1 MNGVAGRGMFLKKQ
15 YILALDSGAV
25 KNRAVIINREGQIC
39 SYAEK
44 KISMYTPHE
53 SWVEQDPD
61 EIWSTQLFVARKA
74 IKLARLEPSEIAAIA
89 VTNQRETTIVWD
101 EKTGRPIYPAISWQS
116 RQTGDICKRLLKEGY
131 QEEIW
136 QKTSL
141 VIAPY
146 FSGTKLCWIFENV
159 PGARE
164 LAQKGRLRFGTV
176 DTWLMWKL
184 SGGEIFATDY
194 SNASRTM
201 LFHIK
206 DLTWDEDILEA
217 LDIPRQILPDV
228 YPSSHLYGETAA
240 NWLGARIPIASC
252 IGNQQADLFG
262 EVCFKPG
269 EAKNSYGV
277 GSFFLVNTGDCHVR
291 SKNGLVTTIAWGIGD
306 KVTYALEGSTLVSG
320 ISLEWLKHGIGI
332 LDSMPES
339 EWIAK
344 RVPDTN
350 GVYLVPSFRGLSAPY
365 WDMESKGLIV
375 GLSDDVNRAHIIRA
389 ALAAL
394 AYQVRDIY
402 EALSPDIPVPIKELK
417 VSGGASQNNLL
428 MQFQAD
434 IMGLPVIRPEIM
446 ETTALGAA
454 YLAGL
459 AIGFWQNLDELRKL
473 WPPYVRYEPHMDE
486 VERER
491 LYDGWQVAVEQ
502 AMAGMR

>member
-1 MNGVAGRGMFLKKQ
+1 
-15 YILALDSGAV
+15 
-25 KNRAVIINREGQIC
+25 
-39 SYAEK
+39 
-44 KISMYTPHE
+44 
-53 SWVEQDPD
+53 
-61 EIWSTQLFVARKA
+61 
-74 IKLARLEPSEIAAIA
+74 
-89 VTNQRETTIVWD
+89 
-101 EKTGRPIYPAISWQS
+101 
-116 RQTGDICKRLLKEGY
+116 
-131 QEEIW
+131 
-136 QKTSL
+136 
-141 VIAPY
+141 
-146 FSGTKLCWIFENV
+146 
-159 PGARE
+159 
-164 LAQKGRLRFGTV
+164 
-176 DTWLMWKL
+176 
-184 SGGEIFATDY
+184 
-194 SNASRTM
+194 
-201 LFHIK
+201 
-206 DLTWDEDILEA
+206 
-217 LDIPRQILPDV
+217 
-228 YPSSHLYGETAA
+228 
-240 NWLGARIPIASC
+240 
-252 IGNQQADLFG
+252 
-262 EVCFKPG
+262 
-269 EAKNSYGV
+269 
-277 GSFFLVNTGDCHVR
+277 
-291 SKNGLVTTIAWGIGD
+291 
-306 KVTYALEGSTLVSG
+306 
-320 ISLEWLKHGIGI
+320 
-332 LDSMPES
+332 MPES

-434 IMGLPVIRPEIM
+434 IMGIPVIRPEIM

>member
-1 MNGVAGRGMFLKKQ
+1 
-15 YILALDSGAV
+15 
-25 KNRAVIINREGQIC
+25 
-39 SYAEK
+39 
-44 KISMYTPHE
+44 
-53 SWVEQDPD
+53 
-61 EIWSTQLFVARKA
+61 
-74 IKLARLEPSEIAAIA
+74 
-89 VTNQRETTIVWD
+89 
-101 EKTGRPIYPAISWQS
+101 
-116 RQTGDICKRLLKEGY
+116 
-131 QEEIW
+131 
-136 QKTSL
+136 
-141 VIAPY
+141 
-146 FSGTKLCWIFENV
+146 
-159 PGARE
+159 
-164 LAQKGRLRFGTV
+164 
-176 DTWLMWKL
+176 
-184 SGGEIFATDY
+184 
-194 SNASRTM
+194 M

-217 LDIPRQILPDV
+217 LGIPRKILPDV
-228 YPSSHLYGETAA
+228 YPSSYLYGETAA
-240 NWLGARIPIASC
+240 GWLGARIPIAAC

-262 EVCFKPG
+262 EACFKPG

-306 KVTYALEGSTLVSG
+306 TVTYALEGSTLVSG

-344 RVPDTN
+344 SVPDTN

-402 EALSPDIPVPIKELK
+402 EALSPDLPTPIRELK

-434 IMGLPVIRPEIM
+434 IMGIPIIRPNIL

-459 AIGFWQNLDELRKL
+459 AIGFWQDLDELREL
-473 WPPYVRYEPHMDE
+473 WPSHVRYEPQMDE
-486 VERER
+486 AQRTR
-491 LYDGWQVAVEQ
+491 LYDGWQTAVEQ